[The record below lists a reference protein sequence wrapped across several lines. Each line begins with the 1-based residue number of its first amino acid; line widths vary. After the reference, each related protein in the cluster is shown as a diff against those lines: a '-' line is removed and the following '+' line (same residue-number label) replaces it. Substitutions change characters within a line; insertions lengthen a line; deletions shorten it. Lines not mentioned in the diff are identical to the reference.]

1 MGRPAQGLGLA
12 LPTVL
17 VAEEEA
23 VLEPAVAGGLYAS
36 NSESGAQIAQRL
48 QRLRRSRC
56 WRRDN
61 AKIARSQWREDGA
74 GRSEQSA

>member
-12 LPTVL
+12 LPAVL

-36 NSESGAQIAQRL
+36 NSGE
-48 QRLRRSRC
+48 
-56 WRRDN
+56 WRT
-61 AKIARSQWREDGA
+61 DGTT
-74 GRSEQSA
+74 SATAPTLTLLATR

>member
-12 LPTVL
+12 LPAVL

-36 NSESGAQIAQRL
+36 NSE
-48 QRLRRSRC
+48 RRTDSTT
-56 WRRDN
+56 
-61 AKIARSQWREDGA
+61 
-74 GRSEQSA
+74 SATAPTLTLLATR